1 MTRKKSRNGVHL
13 LFAFFLL
20 NSYFLWVAG
29 RLLLVCGIV
38 LGFLEIAC
46 GEGNYQST
54 RDGKTLVWNSQP
66 KPGDVATWSGDR
78 DRDDYARG
86 FGRLTWYTR
95 EPDSSEPELYA
106 RYWGRMVDGKLE
118 GPVNVHAKGKT
129 HHAIFINGARV
140 TRWAPGTASSRANAQ
155 WRTLVAK
162 RSQNIREPK
171 PEPAFVQDELRRGE
185 SAYAERVRRDESG
198 SAGKLRR
205 DEPEAPAAGPDDAK
219 VEGERLKV
227 EGPDSLADLYNERRP
242 KIDID
247 DSLRLLAFPPRKL
260 R

>member
-1 MTRKKSRNGVHL
+1 M
-13 LFAFFLL
+13 
-20 NSYFLWVAG
+20 
-29 RLLLVCGIV
+29 
-38 LGFLEIAC
+38 LGFLEIAR

-86 FGRLTWYTR
+86 FGRLAWYTR
-95 EPDSSEPELYA
+95 EPDSSEPQLYA

-118 GPVNVHAKGKT
+118 GPVNVHTKGKT
-129 HHAIFINGARV
+129 HHAIFINGTRA

-162 RSQNIREPK
+162 RSQNIRK
-171 PEPAFVQDELRRGE
+171 P
-185 SAYAERVRRDESG
+185 ESG

-205 DEPEAPAAGPDDAK
+205 DEPEAPAAGPEEEKEEGRRMKAETQDA
-219 VEGERLKV
+219 
-227 EGPDSLADLYNERRP
+227 LADLYNERRP

>member
-1 MTRKKSRNGVHL
+1 M
-13 LFAFFLL
+13 
-20 NSYFLWVAG
+20 
-29 RLLLVCGIV
+29 
-38 LGFLEIAC
+38 LGFLEIAR

-86 FGRLTWYTR
+86 FGRLAWYTR
-95 EPDSSEPELYA
+95 EPDSSEPQLYA

-129 HHAIFINGARV
+129 HHAIFISGTRV

-155 WRTLVAK
+155 WRMLVAK
-162 RSQNIREPK
+162 RSQNNREPK
-171 PEPAFVQDELRRGE
+171 PVQDEL
-185 SAYAERVRRDESG
+185 RRDESG

-205 DEPEAPAAGPDDAK
+205 DEPEAPAAGPDEENAERETRKAK
-219 VEGERLKV
+219 VEESIQDLRSERW
-227 EGPDSLADLYNERRP
+227 P